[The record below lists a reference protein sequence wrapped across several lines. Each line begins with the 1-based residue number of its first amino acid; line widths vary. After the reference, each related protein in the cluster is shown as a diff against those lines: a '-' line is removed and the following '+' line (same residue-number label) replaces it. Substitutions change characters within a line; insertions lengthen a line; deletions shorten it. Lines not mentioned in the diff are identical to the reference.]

1 MAIMKKGGVKMKSN
15 INLADKLKNIRLQ
28 LKLSQEYVA
37 KHINISRSAV
47 SEIENN
53 KRKISVEELQLFST
67 LYGVSIDELLYD
79 IEQEDT
85 KKFAREFSQLS
96 KEDQKE
102 IMNLIEFKKNYK
114 KVTM

>member
-1 MAIMKKGGVKMKSN
+1 MKSN

-37 KHINISRSAV
+37 KRINISRSAV

-67 LYGVSIDELLYD
+67 LYGVSIDELLYN
-79 IEQEDT
+79 IEQDDT

>member
-1 MAIMKKGGVKMKSN
+1 MKSN

-37 KHINISRSAV
+37 KHINIFRSAV

>member
-1 MAIMKKGGVKMKSN
+1 MKSN

-37 KHINISRSAV
+37 KRINISRSAV

>member
-1 MAIMKKGGVKMKSN
+1 MKKGGVKMKSN

-37 KHINISRSAV
+37 KRINISRSAV